1 MRHIRSAAVF
11 AAVFIACAA
20 AHAQVSLLR
29 VTCEGDDVGA
39 EVTLNGKFRGECPL
53 DIQAGTGTVKL
64 RVVKKVDATHE
75 RVFEREYRMGDGG
88 MQRAEAL
95 LGPAQPSAEG
105 LRIEAGRLAA
115 ERVQAA
121 SRKQVRDAALAAGLI
136 PPRPQMPLEVS
147 EDIWQIIEASEAY
160 RKLPRSRSVKV
171 GSLASEDR
179 EYTGS
184 KTAALPK
191 PAVTSVGMAREIVP
205 LGDRCSVNRRTHTTD
220 GKPVFFEF
228 GIYACGSF
236 ISLGSTVDGKPGGL
250 ISSLDELKGSLF
262 PMRIGNRLSVRSQ
275 MAYLPDR
282 KFDSTENS
290 SCGVES
296 QGPAGAVD
304 PRLNGVAWKLRCR
317 HSSTAKHD
325 NKITTSE
332 FDDYYLEE
340 LGVLLSDIGLLDSQ
354 KKAIVLPSPGSTT
367 LHVAEGEYGSRAT
380 RTYSLY
386 HWTVGK

>member
-1 MRHIRSAAVF
+1 MKPLLCVFVLATTVAAHSV
-11 AAVFIACAA
+11 

-29 VTCEGDDVGA
+29 VTCEGNDVGA
-39 EVTLNGKFRGECPL
+39 EVLLNGKFKGECPV
-53 DIQAGTGTVKL
+53 DIQAGIGTVKL

-75 RVFEREYRMGDGG
+75 RVFEQEYRMGDGG
-88 MQRAEAL
+88 MQRVEAI
-95 LGPAQPSAEG
+95 LGAAQPSAEG
-105 LRIEAGRLAA
+105 LRIEAGRQAA

-121 SRKQVRDAALAAGLI
+121 NRKQVRDAALAAGLI
-136 PPRPQMPLEVS
+136 PPRPQIPLEIS

-160 RKLPRSRSVKV
+160 RKLPRSRSVKA
-171 GSLASEDR
+171 SSQASEDR

-184 KTAALPK
+184 KSAALPK
-191 PAVTSVGMAREIVP
+191 PALTNVGMATEIVP

-228 GIYACGSF
+228 GVYSCGSF
-236 ISLGSTVDGKPGGL
+236 ISLGSTVDGKPAGV

-262 PMRIGNRLSVRSQ
+262 PMRIGNRISVRSQ
-275 MAYLPDR
+275 IAYLPDR
-282 KFDSTENS
+282 KFDSTENW
-290 SCGVES
+290 SCEVES

-317 HSSTAKHD
+317 QSSTAKHD

-340 LGVLLSDIGLLDSQ
+340 LGVLMSDIGLFDSH
-354 KKAIVLPSPGSTT
+354 KKAIVLPSAGTQT